1 MRVVVTSLLLFA
13 VGLLAIAILVTYPK
27 LPSLETVQHYQPK
40 MPLTIYSSDGK
51 IIGMY
56 GEERRSFTK
65 INDFPQNLKNAVIAA
80 EDQRFYQHWGVDVL
94 GVARAIIGNITSG
107 GVLSGASTITQQVAK
122 NFYLSNERTFTRKF
136 NEALLAYKIEQS
148 LSKDQILELYFNQ
161 IYLGQ
166 RAYGFAAAAQIYF
179 NKPVQELTLAEAS
192 MLAGL
197 PKAPSAFNP
206 VVNPERAKLRQAY
219 ILNNMQELG
228 MITPQQKAQ
237 AMAEE
242 LHYERFVQQ
251 IDQSALYVAEMARQ
265 ELYEK
270 YGEDAKNRIIATTDK
285 ARGTLKA
292 LADKEGY
299 ETFVIPDDIGGRFS
313 VITPVGLLPIAVAG
327 IDIDALMKGLHD
339 GMGEY
344 GDAALDKNPAY
355 RYAVARRILQNQG
368 YDVELLVNYEP
379 QMQMVAE
386 WWKQLFGES
395 EGKDGKGILPD
406 SVCFSTDL
414 HSLGQ
419 FVQEGKKVLF
429 ETNLYVDTPM
439 IDLTFPNDEA
449 NEDGMNYLA
458 GKSVDWAN
466 KMAAK

>member
-1 MRVVVTSLLLFA
+1 MIQLVLNHAFLKEDVKAYQDQVR
-13 VGLLAIAILVTYPK
+13 AIDEALQNGTCK
-27 LPSLETVQHYQPK
+27 
-40 MPLTIYSSDGK
+40 G
-51 IIGMY
+51 
-56 GEERRSFTK
+56 
-65 INDFPQNLKNAVIAA
+65 NDFIGWLNWANNYDNEEFSRIKEVAA
-80 EDQRFYQHWGVDVL
+80 KVRENTEVFVVCGIGGSYL
-94 GVARAIIGNITSG
+94 GARA
-107 GVLSGASTITQQVAK
+107 A
-122 NFYLSNERTFTRKF
+122 
-136 NEALLAYKIEQS
+136 IEMMNG
-148 LSKDQILELYFNQ
+148 LY
-161 IYLGQ
+161 GD
-166 RAYGFAAAAQIYF
+166 
-179 NKPVQELTLAEAS
+179 NKPEIIYMGNTFSSTYISQVMNHIKDKEVTVNVISKSGTTTETALA
-192 MLAGL
+192 
-197 PKAPSAFNP
+197 F
-206 VVNPERAKLRQAY
+206 R
-219 ILNNMQELG
+219 ILKQFME
-228 MITPQQKAQ
+228 
-237 AMAEE
+237 
-242 LHYERFVQQ
+242 
-251 IDQSALYVAEMARQ
+251 
-265 ELYEK
+265 EK

-344 GDAALDKNPAY
+344 GDADLEKNPAY

-466 KMAAK
+466 KMAAKGTLQAHVETGGVPNILFTMPGMTSYDFGNM

>member
-1 MRVVVTSLLLFA
+1 MIKLDLNHAFLKEDVKAYQEQVR
-13 VGLLAIAILVTYPK
+13 AIDEALQNGTCK
-27 LPSLETVQHYQPK
+27 
-40 MPLTIYSSDGK
+40 G
-51 IIGMY
+51 
-56 GEERRSFTK
+56 
-65 INDFPQNLKNAVIAA
+65 NDFIGWLNWANNYDKDEFNRIKEVAA
-80 EDQRFYQHWGVDVL
+80 KVRENTEVFVVCGIGGSYL
-94 GVARAIIGNITSG
+94 GARA
-107 GVLSGASTITQQVAK
+107 A
-122 NFYLSNERTFTRKF
+122 
-136 NEALLAYKIEQS
+136 IEMMNG
-148 LSKDQILELYFNQ
+148 LY
-161 IYLGQ
+161 GD
-166 RAYGFAAAAQIYF
+166 
-179 NKPVQELTLAEAS
+179 NKPEIIYMGNTFSSTYISQVMNYIKDKEVTVNVISKSGTTTETALA
-192 MLAGL
+192 
-197 PKAPSAFNP
+197 F
-206 VVNPERAKLRQAY
+206 R
-219 ILNNMQELG
+219 ILKQFME
-228 MITPQQKAQ
+228 
-237 AMAEE
+237 
-242 LHYERFVQQ
+242 
-251 IDQSALYVAEMARQ
+251 
-265 ELYEK
+265 EK
-270 YGEDAKNRIIATTDK
+270 YGENAKNRIIATTDK

-344 GDAALDKNPAY
+344 GDADLEKNPAY

-429 ETNLYVDTPM
+429 ETNLYVETPM

-466 KMAAK
+466 KMAAKGTLQAHEETGGVPNILLTMPGMTSYDFGNMCMFFFKAIAMTTLMNDSNPFNQPGVEVYKKNMFKLLGKE

>member
-1 MRVVVTSLLLFA
+1 MIQLDLSHAFLKEDVKAYQDQVR
-13 VGLLAIAILVTYPK
+13 AIDEALQNGTCK
-27 LPSLETVQHYQPK
+27 
-40 MPLTIYSSDGK
+40 G
-51 IIGMY
+51 
-56 GEERRSFTK
+56 
-65 INDFPQNLKNAVIAA
+65 NDFIGWLNWANNYDKEEFSRIKEVAA
-80 EDQRFYQHWGVDVL
+80 KVRENTEVFVVCGIGGSYL
-94 GVARAIIGNITSG
+94 GARA
-107 GVLSGASTITQQVAK
+107 A
-122 NFYLSNERTFTRKF
+122 
-136 NEALLAYKIEQS
+136 IEMMNG
-148 LSKDQILELYFNQ
+148 LY
-161 IYLGQ
+161 GD
-166 RAYGFAAAAQIYF
+166 
-179 NKPVQELTLAEAS
+179 NKPEIIYMGNTFSSTYISQVMNHIKDKEVTVNVISKSGTTTETALA
-192 MLAGL
+192 
-197 PKAPSAFNP
+197 F
-206 VVNPERAKLRQAY
+206 R
-219 ILNNMQELG
+219 ILKQFME
-228 MITPQQKAQ
+228 
-237 AMAEE
+237 
-242 LHYERFVQQ
+242 
-251 IDQSALYVAEMARQ
+251 
-265 ELYEK
+265 EK

-344 GDAALDKNPAY
+344 GDADLEKNPAY

-466 KMAAK
+466 KMAAKGTLQAHEETGGVPNILLTLPGMTSYDFGNMCMFFFKAIAMTTLMNDSNPFNQPGVEVYKKNMFKLLGKE

>member
-1 MRVVVTSLLLFA
+1 MMQLDLNHAFLKEDVKAYQETVNAIDETLRNGTCKGNDFIGWLNWANDYDKEEFARIKEVAAKVRENTEVFVVCGIGGSYLGARAAIEMMNGLYGDNKPEIIYMGNTFSSTYISQVMNYIKDKEVTVNVISKSGTTTETSLAFR
-13 VGLLAIAILVTYPK
+13 ILK
-27 LPSLETVQHYQPK
+27 QFME
-40 MPLTIYSSDGK
+40 
-51 IIGMY
+51 
-56 GEERRSFTK
+56 
-65 INDFPQNLKNAVIAA
+65 
-80 EDQRFYQHWGVDVL
+80 
-94 GVARAIIGNITSG
+94 
-107 GVLSGASTITQQVAK
+107 
-122 NFYLSNERTFTRKF
+122 
-136 NEALLAYKIEQS
+136 
-148 LSKDQILELYFNQ
+148 
-161 IYLGQ
+161 
-166 RAYGFAAAAQIYF
+166 
-179 NKPVQELTLAEAS
+179 
-192 MLAGL
+192 
-197 PKAPSAFNP
+197 
-206 VVNPERAKLRQAY
+206 
-219 ILNNMQELG
+219 
-228 MITPQQKAQ
+228 
-237 AMAEE
+237 
-242 LHYERFVQQ
+242 
-251 IDQSALYVAEMARQ
+251 
-265 ELYEK
+265 EK
-270 YGEDAKNRIIATTDK
+270 YGAEAKNRIIATTDK
-285 ARGTLKA
+285 ARGTLKT

-344 GDAALDKNPAY
+344 GDADLDKIPAY

-429 ETNLYVDTPM
+429 ETNLYVETPM
-439 IDLTFPNDEA
+439 IDLTFPNDDA

-466 KMAAK
+466 KMAAKGTLQAHEETGGVPNILLTMPGMTSYDFGNMCMFFFKAIAMTTLMNDSNPFNQPGVEVYKKNMFKLLGKE

>member
-1 MRVVVTSLLLFA
+1 MITLDLNHAFLKEDVKSYQDQVRAIDEALQNGTCKGNDFIGWLNWANNYDKEEFSRIKEVAAKVRENTEVFVVCGIGGSYLGARAAIEMMNGLYGDKKPEIIYMGNTFSSTYISQVMNYIKDKEVTVNVISKSGTTTETSLAFR
-13 VGLLAIAILVTYPK
+13 ILK
-27 LPSLETVQHYQPK
+27 QFME
-40 MPLTIYSSDGK
+40 
-51 IIGMY
+51 
-56 GEERRSFTK
+56 
-65 INDFPQNLKNAVIAA
+65 
-80 EDQRFYQHWGVDVL
+80 
-94 GVARAIIGNITSG
+94 
-107 GVLSGASTITQQVAK
+107 
-122 NFYLSNERTFTRKF
+122 
-136 NEALLAYKIEQS
+136 
-148 LSKDQILELYFNQ
+148 
-161 IYLGQ
+161 
-166 RAYGFAAAAQIYF
+166 
-179 NKPVQELTLAEAS
+179 
-192 MLAGL
+192 
-197 PKAPSAFNP
+197 
-206 VVNPERAKLRQAY
+206 
-219 ILNNMQELG
+219 
-228 MITPQQKAQ
+228 
-237 AMAEE
+237 
-242 LHYERFVQQ
+242 
-251 IDQSALYVAEMARQ
+251 
-265 ELYEK
+265 EK

-344 GDAALDKNPAY
+344 GDADLEKNPAY

-429 ETNLYVDTPM
+429 ETNLYVETPM

-466 KMAAK
+466 KMAAKGTLQAHEETGGVPNILLTMPGMTSYDFGNMCMFFFKAIAMTTLMNDSNPFNQPGVEVYKKNMFKLLGKE